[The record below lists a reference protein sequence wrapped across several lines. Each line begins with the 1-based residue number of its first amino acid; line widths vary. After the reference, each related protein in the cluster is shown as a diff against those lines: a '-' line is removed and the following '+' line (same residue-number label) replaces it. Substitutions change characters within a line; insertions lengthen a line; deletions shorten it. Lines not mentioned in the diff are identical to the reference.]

1 MQKRYPEIDQL
12 MRRIEQ
18 VEKQNRRMKSFTGA
32 LAIAVLAFILMG
44 AQSVVQEGQFR
55 KITAQEI
62 TIVDS
67 TGKARVEMG
76 TTNEGT
82 GIRILSEQGK
92 RVVGLGIAADGG
104 GSGMLVADRDGVPRL
119 GLGMDEGVPSLA
131 ITNKDG
137 KKIIGMGGDDK
148 GYGFVVMD
156 ANEVERGGF
165 GIDGKGNTGFVLYD
179 SQGQYVRGMIR
190 QENGVHYSSYVDENG
205 KEVIHR

>member
-1 MQKRYPEIDQL
+1 MKRRYPEIDQL
-12 MRRIEQ
+12 MHRLEQ
-18 VEKQNRRMKSFTGA
+18 VEKQNRRMKGLTGA
-32 LAIAVLAFILMG
+32 LATVVLAFVFLG
-44 AQSVVQEGQFR
+44 AQSVMQEGQFR

-67 TGKARVEMG
+67 TGKTRLEMG
-76 TTNEGT
+76 STNEGT

-92 RVVGLGIAADGG
+92 RIVGLGIAADGG
-104 GSGMLVADRDGVPRL
+104 GSGMLVADRNGVPRL
-119 GLGMDEGVPSLA
+119 GLGMDEGIPSLA

-137 KKIIGMGGDDK
+137 RKIIGLGGDDK

-156 ANEVERGGF
+156 ADEVERGGF

-190 QENGVHYSSYVDENG
+190 QQDGVHYSSYVDENG